1 MSDNYYRS
9 TALIND
15 LHPVLHPGVG
25 YSLIGLLVLFH
36 YLRFESVGFNNL
48 SLFILMECIMDHTR
62 EKISVLI
69 VDDHPPI
76 RAGLRA
82 MIERTDDIHLVG
94 EAQNDDE
101 ARRLLDELR
110 PRIILLDLVMPG
122 FSPFAFENGPARI
135 TLIQSRWC

>member
-1 MSDNYYRS
+1 MLDNYFYPS
-9 TALIND
+9 FCSNG
-15 LHPVLHPGVG
+15 LHPDLHPGVG
-25 YSLIGLLVLFH
+25 YSSIGLLALFH
-36 YLRFESVGFNNL
+36 YLRFKLVGLNNL

-76 RAGLRA
+76 RAELRPI
-82 MIERTDDIHLVG
+82 IEKTTDIHLAG

-135 TLIQSRWC
+135 SLIQSRWC